1 MVRKS
6 ILSKK
11 CQIFVVFEST
21 IVNRKWKYLLI
32 TFTLKTGSYCIYLQS
47 LYKKKFKYH
56 SEKVKFSINFNEV
69 IKVLISLTLKVISPQ
84 KKKQVRLQMKRR
96 PIQMAQFAQKK
107 CKDYSSCL

>member
-11 CQIFVVFEST
+11 CQIFVVFERT

-69 IKVLISLTLKVISPQ
+69 IKVLISLTLKVISPLH
-84 KKKQVRLQMKRR
+84 KKNGSVPNEAKIN
-96 PIQMAQFAQKK
+96 PIREFSKNF
-107 CKDYSSCL
+107 KD